1 MKKKIR
7 TEMQRFSHLLII
19 TANLLHLAA
28 YSILR
33 GFFWRKTAFTK
44 SNTSPN
50 VKYIYVDKYSHWKW
64 RSINQSTL
72 NCWKILLRHT
82 SYTANIIR
90 LYYTM
95 TYVQNKTNCNLCKE
109 CVIDTDRINVKLDEN
124 SYSIVTC
131 NNSGACCRG
140 GRGLGG
146 CCRWRLRR
154 RSRTRLRITRFTLWT
169 FSDTVSPKSFLG
181 RVVTRSRSC
190 WCSRAAWFCT
200 ITPYCPRRQT
210 TVSILQSERKGIC
223 FNLSICLNNFFH
235 TLFSFVLNESLIN
248 MKC

>member
-33 GFFWRKTAFTK
+33 GFFWRKTASTK

-50 VKYIYVDKYSHWKW
+50 VKYIFVDKYSHSKW

-72 NCWKILLRHT
+72 NCKLLRHT

-95 TYVQNKTNCNLCKE
+95 TYVQTKPTAIY
-109 CVIDTDRINVKLDEN
+109 VRNV
-124 SYSIVTC
+124 
-131 NNSGACCRG
+131 
-140 GRGLGG
+140 
-146 CCRWRLRR
+146 
-154 RSRTRLRITRFTLWT
+154 
-169 FSDTVSPKSFLG
+169 
-181 RVVTRSRSC
+181 
-190 WCSRAAWFCT
+190 
-200 ITPYCPRRQT
+200 
-210 TVSILQSERKGIC
+210 
-223 FNLSICLNNFFH
+223 
-235 TLFSFVLNESLIN
+235 
-248 MKC
+248 